1 MKPILKMSVLAAT
14 IFLVVGCQDDNKA
27 DTNKPAEP
35 VKVEQTTTSA
45 AVATTDAA
53 KVEFKTEDQ
62 KAAYAIG
69 ASLAQ
74 YLSAN
79 LDQQKEL
86 GLDLNRQDVL
96 AGVEDVFAGK
106 SLMTQEQTQQ
116 ALQSLDQRVAKIV
129 EQKAKTE
136 AEKNIKVGEEYRAK
150 FAKEAGVVTTKS
162 GLMYKVEKEGTGA
175 KPAATDT
182 VEVQYKGMLTD
193 GTVFDSSYQRN
204 QPATF
209 PLNQVIPGWTE
220 GVQLMPVGS
229 KFEFVIP
236 PQLAY
241 GAQANP
247 SIPAN
252 STLVFQVELL
262 SIKGAKQAQ
271 QPVVEAV
278 KTTTTTTKAQ

>member
-1 MKPILKMSVLAAT
+1 MVAVSLK
-14 IFLVVGCQDDNKA
+14 K
-27 DTNKPAEP
+27 K
-35 VKVEQTTTSA
+35 K
-45 AVATTDAA
+45 
-53 KVEFKTEDQ
+53 
-62 KAAYAIG
+62 
-69 ASLAQ
+69 
-74 YLSAN
+74 
-79 LDQQKEL
+79 
-86 GLDLNRQDVL
+86 
-96 AGVEDVFAGK
+96 
-106 SLMTQEQTQQ
+106 
-116 ALQSLDQRVAKIV
+116 
-129 EQKAKTE
+129 
-136 AEKNIKVGEEYRAK
+136 KNIKDREEYRAK